1 MKVKSNVPFF
11 WNFKKKKKEK
21 GIASV
26 KTKLIILEKL
36 HKGDL

>member
-1 MKVKSNVPFF
+1 MSHSFETS
-11 WNFKKKKKEK
+11 KKKEK

-36 HKGDL
+36 HEGDL

>member
-1 MKVKSNVPFF
+1 MSHSFETS
-11 WNFKKKKKEK
+11 KKKKEK

>member
-1 MKVKSNVPFF
+1 MSHSFETS
-11 WNFKKKKKEK
+11 KKKKKEK